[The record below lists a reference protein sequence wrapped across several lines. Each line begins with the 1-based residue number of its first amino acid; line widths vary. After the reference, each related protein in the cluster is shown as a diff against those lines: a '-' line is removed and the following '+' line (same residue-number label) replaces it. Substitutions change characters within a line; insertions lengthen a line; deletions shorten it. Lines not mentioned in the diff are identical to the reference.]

1 MSVKVFSTPSCPWCT
16 RAKDYLKSK
25 GVNYTDLDVS
35 QDRNSAME
43 MIQKSRQRG
52 VPVLDINGTIVIGFN
67 QPEIDKLLNL

>member
-35 QDRNSAME
+35 QDRNAAME